1 MAGKKSGAVVELE
14 SQLVALDELHDKAVA
29 QKSFTA
35 AIKAKAAAGEVRLRL
50 RRIEAEEQLTR
61 AKSPLRR
68 IQILRGLAVQDGS
81 WIAAA
86 KLAEEEERLR
96 IEAEAAEAEAARAA
110 GEGQTDAEIVEQLVG
125 AIRRLPAA
133 LRDRIVGELSRP
145 VAATSPPVDDGEDDD
160 GEGA

>member
-1 MAGKKSGAVVELE
+1 MAGKKSAAVLELE
-14 SQLVALDELHDKAVA
+14 AQLTALDDLHDKAVK
-29 QKSFTA
+29 QHSFTA

-68 IQILRGLAVQDGS
+68 VQILRGLAVQDGS

-96 IEAEAAEAEAARAA
+96 AEEAAAREAKEDRQAD
-110 GEGQTDAEIVEQLVG
+110 GMSDAEIVEELVS
-125 AIRRLPAA
+125 AIRDLPAPLQEQIRQAIREAAPKRLPTAPAA
-133 LRDRIVGELSRP
+133 E
-145 VAATSPPVDDGEDDD
+145 AEDEDS
-160 GEGA
+160 